1 MKNVVF
7 LRFVFCL
14 FLSLILSC
22 DALAKKTVNAKEDK
36 LTSNCYKLNNEY
48 TKSPEHFIHIN
59 SNCSMCMIARQSNAG
74 CVVVKDEK
82 ILLVRDSY
90 SGKLGLPGGTKGK
103 REVATV
109 TAVRKT
115 LEETGLVVYIDDFV
129 SEFKN
134 GFRLYKCKIIKDN
147 KKKGKKITELKYV
160 NKKELR
166 KLLKKENR
174 EDLRFPYELD
184 FVYSKFGRITK

>member
-1 MKNVVF
+1 MKNTVF
-7 LRFVFCL
+7 LHFVFCL

-22 DALAKKTVNAKEDK
+22 DVLAKNIFSKED
-36 LTSNCYKLNNEY
+36 TSVSNGNELNKDY
-48 TKSPEHFIHIN
+48 TKSPERFIHIN
-59 SNCSMCMIARQSNAG
+59 SNCSMCMIARSSNAG

-82 ILLVRDSY
+82 ILLVRDDY
-90 SGKLGLPGGTKGK
+90 SGKLGLPGGTKG
-103 REVATV
+103 RHEVATM

-147 KKKGKKITELKYV
+147 KKKGKKITELRYV

-166 KLLKKENR
+166 KLLRKENR
-174 EDLRFPYELD
+174 KDIRFPYELD
-184 FVYSKFGRITK
+184 FVYGKFGRIIK